1 MADSTSQQRY
11 LKFISG
17 LSELLSSVTL
27 EDLIRFRHLARHGF
41 ADLVPVIEGC
51 LKMVGRAKPAPE
63 KRNRLTDALQRTSGE
78 HLFDLLRSK
87 EHFPTNSRL
96 AEFAT
101 RILPGITRKRYD
113 KMSRADIAGQII
125 EYIESFPARKRDRLE
140 SLIRDAIKSPDI
152 QAGGQ
157 QESFFSKW
165 ERVIKGLEY

>member
-1 MADSTSQQRY
+1 MTEPSSQQRY
-11 LKFISG
+11 FKFISG
-17 LSELLSSVTL
+17 LSDLLSSVTRD
-27 EDLIRFRHLARHGF
+27 DLMRFRHLARHGF

-51 LKMVGRAKPAPE
+51 IKMIGRRKMPPE
-63 KRNRLTDALQRTSGE
+63 TALRSAEMPQRSSSE

-87 EHFPTNSRL
+87 KHFPTNSRL

-125 EYIESFPARKRDRLE
+125 EYIESFPARKRERLE
-140 SLIRDAIKSPDI
+140 SLIRDAIKSPDR
-152 QAGGQ
+152 QAGEQ

-165 ERVIKGLEY
+165 EKVIKGLEY

>member
-1 MADSTSQQRY
+1 MTESSSQQRY
-11 LKFISG
+11 FKFISG
-17 LSELLSSVTL
+17 LSDLLSSVTRD
-27 EDLIRFRHLARHGF
+27 DLMRFRHLARHGF

-51 LKMVGRAKPAPE
+51 IKMIGRRKLPPE
-63 KRNRLTDALQRTSGE
+63 TTIGSTDVPQRGSDE

-125 EYIESFPARKRDRLE
+125 EYIEAFPARKKERLE
-140 SLIRDAIKSPDI
+140 SLIREAIKSPDR
-152 QAGGQ
+152 QAREQ

-165 ERVIKGLEY
+165 EKIIKGLEY

>member
-1 MADSTSQQRY
+1 MTEPSSQQRY
-11 LKFISG
+11 FKFISG
-17 LSELLSSVTL
+17 LSELLSSVTRD
-27 EDLIRFRHLARHGF
+27 DLMRFRHLARHGF
-41 ADLVPVIEGC
+41 ADLLPVIEGC
-51 LKMVGRAKPAPE
+51 IKMIRRRTMPPETTVAPAQPS
-63 KRNRLTDALQRTSGE
+63 QRYPSE

-125 EYIESFPARKRDRLE
+125 EYIESFPARKRERLE
-140 SLIRDAIKSPDI
+140 SLIRDAIRVPDGK
-152 QAGGQ
+152 AGEQ

-165 ERVIKGLEY
+165 EKVIKGLEY